1 MNCLWNQFPVSY
13 VIASQFVRNNLTW
26 FTAVFL
32 QESLKESLCALSI
45 TPLLQEYINYFT
57 ILINGPLQIILLP
70 ANLNEHFINE
80 ESITIPLMFSS

>member
-1 MNCLWNQFPVSY
+1 MSHVE
-13 VIASQFVRNNLTW
+13 ASQFIRDNLPGLTSMI
-26 FTAVFL
+26 L

>member
-1 MNCLWNQFPVSY
+1 MSHV
-13 VIASQFVRNNLTW
+13 VASQFIRDNLPGLTSMI
-26 FTAVFL
+26 L

-45 TPLLQEYINYFT
+45 TPLLQDYINYFT

>member
-1 MNCLWNQFPVSY
+1 MSHLA
-13 VIASQFVRNNLTW
+13 ASQFIRDNLPGLTS
-26 FTAVFL
+26 VIL
-32 QESLKESLCALSI
+32 QESLKEALCALSI

>member
-1 MNCLWNQFPVSY
+1 MRHGV
-13 VIASQFVRNNLTW
+13 ASQFIRDNLPGLTS
-26 FTAVFL
+26 VIL
-32 QESLKESLCALSI
+32 QESLKEALCALSI

-70 ANLNEHFINE
+70 ANLNEHLINE

>member
-1 MNCLWNQFPVSY
+1 MRHGV
-13 VIASQFVRNNLTW
+13 ASQFIRDNLPGLTS
-26 FTAVFL
+26 VIL
-32 QESLKESLCALSI
+32 QESLKEALCALSI